1 MREHGTYLRTQLT
14 IIEINVQV
22 VSHVVKRLKTQ
33 DPRKSGHYKKIPKML
48 GFDRKYSTDHQK
60 AKF

>member
-22 VSHVVKRLKTQ
+22 ASRVVKRLKTQ

-48 GFDRKYSTDHQK
+48 GFDRK
-60 AKF
+60 